1 MPQRELWRGSLILYT
16 TDESLDSIAA
26 DLADDMFV
34 QIDARHRAEVV
45 MDEIDRRKGDPS

>member
-1 MPQRELWRGSLILYT
+1 MPQRELWRGALILYT
-16 TDESLDSIAA
+16 VDDSLESIAE

-34 QIDARHRAEVV
+34 QIAARLRAEVV